1 MSSENVQR
9 HRDTFNTHINR
20 QKNLQKRSL
29 KVPEPIPFSMKIESK
44 RTIDVSPTKKEICR
58 ILNDKSLAKSPD
70 LEDLNSLEVAEYGLR
85 QWRKKQTPVDK
96 MDHLVVLP
104 IFQLIGIFKN
114 QMFEVARWL
123 SYSKDFQKLNEDQKY
138 QFFKLVWNI
147 WRKFERYQFSLELFG
162 EEAITQEKFA
172 LTDQHYVSVSLQLQ
186 FSEISN
192 ESDEKLTKCF
202 KDAWRGMF
210 GQVAGT
216 LLELEPTSTEMAFML
231 SEICWQ
237 IAGKAMQGSVLELSE
252 KVRDDLADNLHAYYK
267 GSHQNY
273 AARLI
278 KLSKIG
284 NAMVK
289 FHTELKNRMEIVRIF
304 EVFSVDLS
312 EPDLYDI

>member
-1 MSSENVQR
+1 MNV
-9 HRDTFNTHINR
+9 
-20 QKNLQKRSL
+20 
-29 KVPEPIPFSMKIESK
+29 ESK
-44 RTIDVSPTKKEICR
+44 TTIDVSSTKKEICR
-58 ILNDKSLAKSPD
+58 ILNDRSLTKSSD
-70 LEDLNSLEVAEYGLR
+70 LEGNSLNRLEVAEYGLM
-85 QWRKKQTPVDK
+85 QWRRKQKSVDK

-104 IFQLIGIFKN
+104 IRKLFGIFKN
-114 QMFEVARWL
+114 QMF
-123 SYSKDFQKLNEDQKY
+123 
-138 QFFKLVWNI
+138 
-147 WRKFERYQFSLELFG
+147 
-162 EEAITQEKFA
+162 EKFA

-202 KDAWRGMF
+202 KDAWRSMF

-237 IAGKAMQGSVLELSE
+237 IAGKFMQGSVLELSE
-252 KVRDDLADNLHAYYK
+252 KVRDELANNLHVYYK

-278 KLSKIG
+278 KLSKIV
-284 NAMVK
+284 NSMVK